1 MFKATPCPIW
11 AHPPLEFPDFDRK
24 ARRYAV
30 SIKAGFLIWGDITG
44 IDAPTVV
51 VPATEDDAA
60 TTAPNTRMIA
70 QANASIYEMLAA
82 AVDDV
87 EFTAIVSDEAALDYN
102 AEALYKLYV
111 AYANGPIAV
120 LAGPDMMKAAWHW
133 TWPHAAGDVVKQ
145 VMTAIAELKKLLAAS
160 VALDNAEFKLTEA
173 TLCMIFREKMP
184 LCFQQFEH
192 DYRTL
197 NTFTELL
204 ANAKRD
210 GTNFEQHPERFSVL
224 AVTQAVTGE
233 IAAVVDAPPLLCSIC
248 DKAGHQMID
257 CGQLNAADRKHLNAI
272 VARAQ
277 AADKTS
283 TVCRRDAN
291 GLYQPV

>member
-1 MFKATPCPIW
+1 MFKATPCPTW
-11 AHPPLEFPDFDRK
+11 PHPPLDFPDFDRK

-30 SIKAGFLIWGDITG
+30 SIKAGHVIWGDITG
-44 IDAPTVV
+44 IDPPTVV
-51 VPATEDDAA
+51 VPADGDTAA

-70 QANASIYEMLAA
+70 QANAAIYEMLAA
-82 AVDDV
+82 AVDEV
-87 EFTAIVSDEAALDYN
+87 EFTAIVPDEAALDYN
-102 AEALYKLYV
+102 AVALYKLYV

-120 LAGPDMMKAAWHW
+120 LAGPDLMKAAWHW
-133 TWPHAAGDVVKQ
+133 PWPHAAGDVIKQ
-145 VMTAIAELKKLLAAS
+145 VTTAISELKKMLASS
-160 VALDNAEFKLTEA
+160 VALDNEEFKLTEA

-184 LCFQQFEH
+184 ICFQQFEH

-233 IAAVVDAPPLLCSIC
+233 VAKVVDAPPLLCDIC
-248 DKAGHQMID
+248 NKAGHQTID
-257 CGQLNAADRKHLNAI
+257 CGKLNAVDRKELNAI

-277 AADKTS
+277 AADNT
-283 TVCRRDAN
+283 TMCRRDAN